1 MSAQNF
7 FSHELEGKVLSKD
20 KDVADVHVMNI
31 TTGKAVITDIEG
43 YFKIAVRL
51 NDTLLFSAVQY
62 KKKKVVLS
70 QDMMSSKLIYVHLEE
85 FMNQL
90 DEVVVRPFNLSGD
103 LTKDMESLQT
113 EEVVTASTLGLPN
126 AYVKPLTQSERL
138 LSEAAMPKFN
148 IGMLLSLPFNPI
160 INEITGRTKMLK
172 RRVAVDNNYA
182 RTQRVTEF
190 YADSLYVTDLKIP
203 KLRIDDFMYFCEVDS
218 SFNAIVN
225 TQDQFKIW
233 EFLRKK
239 SLVYRENNELD

>member
-1 MSAQNF
+1 MGAQNF

-31 TTGKAVITDIEG
+31 TTGRATITDVEG
-43 YFKIAVRL
+43 YFKIAVRR
-51 NDTLLFSAVQY
+51 NDTLIFSAVQY
-62 KKKKVVLS
+62 KKKLLVLS
-70 QDMMSSKLIYVHLEE
+70 QDMMNSKIIYVHLEE

-103 LTKDMESLQT
+103 LTKDMGNLQT
-113 EEVVTASTLGLPN
+113 EQVVTASTLGLPN

-138 LSEAAMPKFN
+138 LKEAAMPKFN
-148 IGMLLSLPFNPI
+148 IGMLFSLPFNPI

-172 RRVAVDNNYA
+172 KRVAVDRKYV
-182 RTQRVTEF
+182 RTQRVTAF
-190 YADSLYVTDLKIP
+190 YADSLYITDLKIP

-218 SFNAIVN
+218 NFNAIVN
-225 TQDQFKIW
+225 TNDQFKIW

-239 SLVYRENNELD
+239 SLIYRENNELD